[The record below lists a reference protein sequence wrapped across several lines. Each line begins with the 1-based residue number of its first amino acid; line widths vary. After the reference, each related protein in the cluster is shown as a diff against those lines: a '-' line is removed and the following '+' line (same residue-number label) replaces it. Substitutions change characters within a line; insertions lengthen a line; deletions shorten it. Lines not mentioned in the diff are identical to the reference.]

1 MNSTDQAAGSAPVQT
16 EDPRVTAGR
25 VLAMVATHFTTTDPS
40 GVLEPYS
47 LLVCVGAEAYKLSD
61 RSMFIG
67 AAQMSRAALAEAP
80 EAPEGITR
88 GEFSLL
94 LLKAAKACGYDWRSE
109 DSEQA
114 RAGNEAA
121 GAPRGRY

>member
-1 MNSTDQAAGSAPVQT
+1 MNSTDQAAGSVAAET

-25 VLAMVATHFTTTDPS
+25 VLAMVAAHFTTKDPS
-40 GVLEPYS
+40 DVLEPHA
-47 LLVCVGAEAYKLSD
+47 LLVCVGAEAYKLAD
-61 RSMFIG
+61 RSRFIG

-88 GEFSLL
+88 GEFALL

-109 DSEQA
+109 DSEQTRA
-114 RAGNEAA
+114 LRAGGHA
-121 GAPRGRY
+121 

>member
-1 MNSTDQAAGSAPVQT
+1 MPNSTDQVAGSIPVQT

-25 VLAMVATHFTTTDPS
+25 VLAMVADHFTATDPS
-40 GVLEPYS
+40 DVLEPHS

-61 RSMFIG
+61 RPMFVG

-88 GEFSLL
+88 GEFALL
-94 LLKAAKACGYDWRSE
+94 LLKAATACGFDWRSE
-109 DSEQA
+109 DSEPT
-114 RAGNEAA
+114 AA
-121 GAPRGRY
+121 LQVGGHA